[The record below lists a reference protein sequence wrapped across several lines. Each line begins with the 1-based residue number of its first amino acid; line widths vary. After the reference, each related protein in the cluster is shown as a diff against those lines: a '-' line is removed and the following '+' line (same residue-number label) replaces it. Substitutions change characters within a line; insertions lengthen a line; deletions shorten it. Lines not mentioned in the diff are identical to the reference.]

1 MNINMYA
8 MKDKK
13 TGFLQPHLDTNHK
26 AAKRAF
32 QLALAT
38 AKGDSIMGFCPEDFE
53 LYYIG
58 EFDNESGKISQP
70 TLPDFLIDGTS
81 LEV

>member
-1 MNINMYA
+1 MIIKMYC

-13 TGFLQPHLDTNHK
+13 TGFLQPHLDSNHK

-32 QLALAT
+32 QLGLAT

-53 LYYIG
+53 LYYLG
-58 EFDNESGKISQP
+58 EFDNESGIISQP
-70 TLPDFLIDGTS
+70 TIPEFIVDGSS